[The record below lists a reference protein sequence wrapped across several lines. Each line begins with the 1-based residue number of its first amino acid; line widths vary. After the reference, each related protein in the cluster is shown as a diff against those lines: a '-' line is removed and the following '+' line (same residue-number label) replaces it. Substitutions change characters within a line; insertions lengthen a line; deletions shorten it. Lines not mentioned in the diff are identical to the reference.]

1 MLVNLYGNLK
11 FIKAFQKDKDGKQKD
26 EGVSFHMKPTGWFR
40 NGLETYLSVCKLQI
54 AITNYAG
61 EFIFIINI
69 LDFSHS
75 LILKIYHES
84 TLSKRI
90 PLEDV
95 HLRIIQLYPK
105 LVKKLPKPT
114 KSKTEENYGDKGSD
128 GDKQSTLQSKKSK
141 SSEEDTKKNKKSSK
155 TETTEIEE
163 VQTNTQKTKKHK
175 KPSKSDSKISD
186 TVFEEDLGSEPIP
199 SSSSKNSKTTGAAK
213 EEIPEIISLENQP
226 EKERIYD
233 LYWSN
238 GTDKFCILKGDDGEF
253 QRAVKVCSFK
263 SVSVA
268 YII

>member
-1 MLVNLYGNLK
+1 
-11 FIKAFQKDKDGKQKD
+11 
-26 EGVSFHMKPTGWFR
+26 MK
-40 NGLETYLSVCKLQI
+40 I
-54 AITNYAG
+54 
-61 EFIFIINI
+61 
-69 LDFSHS
+69 D
-75 LILKIYHES
+75 HES

-105 LVKKLPKPT
+105 LVKKSPKPT

-141 SSEEDTKKNKKSSK
+141 SSEEDNKKNKKSSK

-175 KPSKSDSKISD
+175 KPF
-186 TVFEEDLGSEPIP
+186 FEMIYHLLQQKGNRDGF
-199 SSSSKNSKTTGAAK
+199 KDQT
-213 EEIPEIISLENQP
+213 

-238 GTDKFCILKGDDGEF
+238 GTDKFYILKGDDGEF
-253 QRAVKVCSFK
+253 QRAVKVCSCK

>member
-1 MLVNLYGNLK
+1 
-11 FIKAFQKDKDGKQKD
+11 
-26 EGVSFHMKPTGWFR
+26 MK
-40 NGLETYLSVCKLQI
+40 I
-54 AITNYAG
+54 
-61 EFIFIINI
+61 
-69 LDFSHS
+69 D
-75 LILKIYHES
+75 HES

-105 LVKKLPKPT
+105 LVKKSPKPT

-141 SSEEDTKKNKKSSK
+141 SSEEYTKKNKKSSK

-163 VQTNTQKTKKHK
+163 VQMNTQKTKKHK
-175 KPSKSDSKISD
+175 KPSKSDSISD

-199 SSSSKNSKTTGAAK
+199 KSSSKNSKTTGAEK
-213 EEIPEIISLENQP
+213 EEIPEIISPENQP

-253 QRAVKVCSFK
+253 QRAVKVCSCK